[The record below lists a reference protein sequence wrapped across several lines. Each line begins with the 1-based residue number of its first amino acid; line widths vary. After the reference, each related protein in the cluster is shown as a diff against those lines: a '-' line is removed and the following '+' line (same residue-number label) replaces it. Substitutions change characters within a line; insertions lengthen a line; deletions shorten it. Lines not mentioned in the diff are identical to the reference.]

1 MSREGLVPPRGNAKS
16 EAGTERSAAGSR
28 ARAPGEASGD
38 VSGSLAGVASLK
50 RNKGEDAEAGKPE
63 MGKSVVKERRDS
75 ERETARVRD
84 REARRGIQCRVRSNK
99 RI

>member
-1 MSREGLVPPRGNAKS
+1 MLRGR
-16 EAGTERSAAGSR
+16 GR

-63 MGKSVVKERRDS
+63 MGKSVVVKES
-75 ERETARVRD
+75 ERFREGD
-84 REARRGIQCRVRSNK
+84 RESARQRSQERNSMPCAQQ
-99 RI
+99 